1 MMAVP
6 VVGGPPVTKAEPP
19 KPSAVPRLIG
29 IVAVLL
35 VHFLT
40 LLLLVVQSRLIVP
53 KYAAFFEQ
61 ANVEL
66 PAVTMQVMRLS
77 RIFANYWH
85 LAIILGMAADAAVVQ
100 HLGMPPSKSSWG
112 LALYSHL
119 WLLGVIALM
128 FWVSIALYVPVFS
141 MVLPDGPMF
150 GPPT

>member
-1 MMAVP
+1 MAVP
-6 VVGGPPVTKAEPP
+6 AVGGPPATKTEPP
-19 KPSAVPRLIG
+19 KPSAFPRLIG
-29 IVAVLL
+29 IGAILL

-66 PAVTMQVMRLS
+66 PAVTLQVMRLS
-77 RIFANYWH
+77 RIFADYWH

-128 FWVSIALYVPVFS
+128 FWVSITLCVPVFS
-141 MVLPDGPMF
+141 MVRPDGAMF